1 MITTQQISP
10 HPVRRDLP
18 ERIETPLPREEALQS
33 AADRLAGEVQDPA
46 RAKRYL
52 ASSAVPAGGE

>member
-1 MITTQQISP
+1 MTTTQQISP
-10 HPVRRDLP
+10 HPVRRDVP

-46 RAKRYL
+46 RVQRYL
-52 ASSAVPAGGE
+52 AATSVPAGGE